1 MIRINLL
8 PYRESRKKESILR
21 QINIF
26 LAIFFVVFVIL
37 LYYSIWLGNKI
48 TDLNTKITTTKIM
61 LTQTEK
67 QAKKVDQI
75 KNELEKLGHKI
86 DVIKSIEKNRRAP
99 VILLESM
106 TKMVAENTSPSTSD
120 ASADNDNRPVKR
132 LWFTSFEASGKN
144 VNIEGIASDN
154 KTIADFMSRLEESKL
169 YNNVNLKTIKQQKI
183 NNLNL
188 KQFQIGCVKSP
199 LNKPEMKNDAGS
211 KPGQKS

>member
-26 LAIFFVVFVIL
+26 LAVFFVVFVVL
-37 LYYSIWLGNKI
+37 LCYSIWLGKKI
-48 TDLNTKITTTKIM
+48 TDLNAKITNTKTL
-61 LTQTEK
+61 LTKAEK
-67 QAKKVDQI
+67 QAKEVDKI

-86 DVIKSIEKNRRAP
+86 DVIKSIEKYRRAP

-106 TKMVAENTSPSTSD
+106 TKLVAEKSSISTPDTSV
-120 ASADNDNRPVKR
+120 DNDNKPVKR
-132 LWFTSFEASGKN
+132 LWFTNFDASGDK
-144 VNIEGIASDN
+144 VNIEGIALDN

-169 YNNVNLKTIKQQKI
+169 YSNVNLKTIKQQKI

-188 KQFQIGCVKSP
+188 KQFQIGCVRSSLK
-199 LNKPEMKNDAGS
+199 KPEETNNVGS
-211 KPGQKS
+211 KPGHK